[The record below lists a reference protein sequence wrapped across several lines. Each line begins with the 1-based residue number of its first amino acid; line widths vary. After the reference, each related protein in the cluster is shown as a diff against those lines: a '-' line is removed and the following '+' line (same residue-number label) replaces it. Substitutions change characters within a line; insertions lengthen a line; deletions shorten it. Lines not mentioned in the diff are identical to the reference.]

1 MFRRSRNRAPA
12 LVALAGAVL
21 AAAGPA
27 SAMSAMVLPPLYAE
41 PERPADQPAPPSA
54 DGCAVNVAELTDSR
68 REPQTIGVIMAFRA
82 IRAPQDRDAWLHSVV
97 EVGLQARGFKTSF
110 NAGEAPGAVNVRI
123 NVRNIWLTTQA
134 MSKTA
139 SVVMR
144 MSAAAPSGVAGEP
157 HDYRGDVTGLNWAG
171 STGEF
176 NGLAQ
181 RTFAEALDAMAADL
195 RPLCAAGGGPAAAP
209 AAPAKPS

>member
-12 LVALAGAVL
+12 LVAFAGAVL

-27 SAMSAMVLPPLYAE
+27 TAMSAMVLPPLYAE
-41 PERPADQPAPPSA
+41 PARPADQPAPPSA
-54 DGCAVNVAELTDSR
+54 GGCAVNVAELADTR
-68 REPQTIGVIMAFRA
+68 REPQTVGMEMAFRA
-82 IRAPQDRDAWLHSVV
+82 IRAPQDRDAWLHSVI

-110 NAGEAPGAVNVRI
+110 NAGDAPDAVNVRI
-123 NVRNIWLTTQA
+123 NVRTIWLTTQA

-139 SVVMR
+139 SVALR
-144 MSAAAPSGVAGEP
+144 MSAAAPGGVAGEP

-171 STGEF
+171 STNEF

-195 RPLCAAGGGPAAAP
+195 RPLCAAGAKPAP
-209 AAPAKPS
+209 ASAKPS